1 MGFTNSIPAGDIT
14 ALILAGGRGSRMG
27 GIDKGLQPFQGLPMA
42 QHALRRL
49 QAQGEALGEIAINAN
64 RNLDTYASWGVPVW
78 PDTIAGDLGPLA
90 GFAAGLAHC
99 RSPWMLTVPCDTP
112 LFPLDLVQRMAQAAI
127 EHHAEVVMAAAKE
140 ADGQVRAQP
149 VFCLMRRDLQ
159 DSLHAFLSSG
169 RRKIDA
175 WTGQFTTVLAPFD
188 QAGDDPRAFDNLNTV
203 AELKALEQA

>member
-1 MGFTNSIPAGDIT
+1 MGSISTIEARDIT

-42 QHALRRL
+42 QHALHRL
-49 QAQGEALGEIAINAN
+49 QTQSNGLGEIAINAN

-78 PDTIAGDLGPLA
+78 PDTLAGDLGPLA

-127 EHHAEVVMAAAKE
+127 EHHADVAMAAAKE

-149 VFCLMRRDLQ
+149 VFCLLRRKLQ
-159 DSLHAFLSSG
+159 DSLHTFLSSG

-175 WTGQFTTVLAPFD
+175 WTGQHTTVLVPFD

-203 AELKALEQA
+203 AELKALEQV